1 MVTVPKESYQFGNT
15 VVVPSAGTLQ
25 LRGSGNSLAGFR
37 ILRAGYLTSASIQ
50 VEVVD
55 ATRAYNLDIRR
66 NGVSIATVPLAISTL
81 GNAVNVVPFV
91 ALAAGDVIT
100 AFMVRTSG
108 AGGSTFA
115 EENAVVEISYAL
127 S

>member
-25 LRGSGNSLAGFR
+25 LRGAGNSLSGFR
-37 ILRAGYLTSASIQ
+37 ILRAGYLVSASIQ

-81 GNAVNVVPFV
+81 GNAVAVTSPI
-91 ALAAGDVIT
+91 ALAIGDVIT

-108 AGGSTFA
+108 AGASTFT